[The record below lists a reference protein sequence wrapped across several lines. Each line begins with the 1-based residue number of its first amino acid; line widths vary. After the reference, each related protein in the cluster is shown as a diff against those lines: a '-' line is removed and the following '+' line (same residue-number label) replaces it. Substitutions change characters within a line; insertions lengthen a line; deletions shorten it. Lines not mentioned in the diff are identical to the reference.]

1 MDNSGTP
8 AYMAPEVCV
17 RDLRN
22 KGYGTSVDVWA
33 AGVVLYIM
41 IYGHLP
47 FKPPVEGKEGQ
58 KMQKEKDHFIKD
70 IEKMNFICKDGP
82 SEQCIKLIKQILVT
96 DVDKRLRVGQIL
108 KHPWLRDIDN
118 SAITIYNKQEKI
130 YLERGFIYKDPEIDN
145 NEVVNTKQH
154 SGHYHEPI
162 KQHNDKGCAS
172 DNHIDPLTGKH
183 YLLKTKELAFDDN
196 RLDHNDFEGNSL
208 SSTQEPDQRNLSYQ
222 SDVLGPFNTTQSNND
237 KNFIEQIKE
246 SGMLV
251 KAANVLTLNLR
262 VREINNRYEANNN
275 QQLDN
280 GVYNDENDEA
290 EDTHK
295 KKKKHDKAE
304 KFENLDLFSN
314 EDDDKENP
322 LFQDKFMI
330 NNKIVWEVERFG
342 FPKVYIRE
350 CLREN

>member
-1 MDNSGTP
+1 
-8 AYMAPEVCV
+8 
-17 RDLRN
+17 
-22 KGYGTSVDVWA
+22 
-33 AGVVLYIM
+33 
-41 IYGHLP
+41 
-47 FKPPVEGKEGQ
+47 
-58 KMQKEKDHFIKD
+58 
-70 IEKMNFICKDGP
+70 
-82 SEQCIKLIKQILVT
+82 
-96 DVDKRLRVGQIL
+96 
-108 KHPWLRDIDN
+108 
-118 SAITIYNKQEKI
+118 
-130 YLERGFIYKDPEIDN
+130 
-145 NEVVNTKQH
+145 
-154 SGHYHEPI
+154 
-162 KQHNDKGCAS
+162 
-172 DNHIDPLTGKH
+172 
-183 YLLKTKELAFDDN
+183 
-196 RLDHNDFEGNSL
+196 
-208 SSTQEPDQRNLSYQ
+208 
-222 SDVLGPFNTTQSNND
+222 
-237 KNFIEQIKE
+237 
-246 SGMLV
+246 MLV